1 MGMSTVCVHGLGYI
15 GLPTAAML
23 ANYGHDVIG
32 YDPSEA
38 VIDRIERGS
47 VDQDEPGL
55 QAFVAEALDSGTL
68 SVGTTPLPAEYQI
81 ISVPTP
87 ITEENEADLSY
98 VRTAAETVG
107 DELREDDTVILEST
121 VPPGTTTDVV
131 RPILEQNGLTAGE
144 TFSLAYCPETVLPGN
159 ILYELQH
166 NDRIVGNVGTAQP
179 TEAVELYETFVDGE
193 IHTADATTAETAKLV
208 QNAHRDLNIAFANEI
223 AKICDVNDI
232 DSRAAIKLANTHPR
246 VDVLNP
252 GPGVGGHCLP
262 VDPHFLVDRIEES
275 VIKQARMVNQSMVGH
290 TISLIEDVAAPL
302 DNATVA
308 VLGVAYKGGVADT
321 RNSPGLR
328 LARQLQSNWPSIEVR
343 LTDPHVDDQTLDLKP
358 FEEAVRD
365 ADVAVLIT
373 DHDTFGDL
381 GPADFDPMATPKLV
395 DTRGVLDQ
403 VVFEDGGFDF
413 VRL

>member
-1 MGMSTVCVHGLGYI
+1 
-15 GLPTAAML
+15 
-23 ANYGHDVIG
+23 
-32 YDPSEA
+32 
-38 VIDRIERGS
+38 
-47 VDQDEPGL
+47 
-55 QAFVAEALDSGTL
+55 
-68 SVGTTPLPAEYQI
+68 
-81 ISVPTP
+81 
-87 ITEENEADLSY
+87 
-98 VRTAAETVG
+98 
-107 DELREDDTVILEST
+107 
-121 VPPGTTTDVV
+121 
-131 RPILEQNGLTAGE
+131 
-144 TFSLAYCPETVLPGN
+144 
-159 ILYELQH
+159 
-166 NDRIVGNVGTAQP
+166 
-179 TEAVELYETFVDGE
+179 
-193 IHTADATTAETAKLV
+193 
-208 QNAHRDLNIAFANEI
+208 
-223 AKICDVNDI
+223 
-232 DSRAAIKLANTHPR
+232 
-246 VDVLNP
+246 
-252 GPGVGGHCLP
+252 
-262 VDPHFLVDRIEES
+262 
-275 VIKQARMVNQSMVGH
+275 MVNQSMVGH